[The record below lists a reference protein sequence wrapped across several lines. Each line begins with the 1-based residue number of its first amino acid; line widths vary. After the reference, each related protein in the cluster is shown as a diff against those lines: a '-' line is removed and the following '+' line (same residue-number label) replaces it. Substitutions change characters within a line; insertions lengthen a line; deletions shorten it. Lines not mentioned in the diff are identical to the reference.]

1 MDGRTDDGFPF
12 RIIDY
17 VKGRKGTAT
26 FAFALS
32 PSLPFS
38 VGILT
43 AAAVFSLIIVFPW
56 LLLRFYAT
64 GRGNST
70 DGGTDGD
77 SVARRG
83 GEKERGYYCGRGNA
97 RRAPRKKAHNGVSA
111 GGREG
116 GHSVVISVM

>member
-1 MDGRTDDGFPF
+1 ME
-12 RIIDY
+12 
-17 VKGRKGTAT
+17 GRKGTAT
-26 FAFALS
+26 FAFAL
-32 PSLPFS
+32 FS

-43 AAAVFSLIIVFPW
+43 AAAVFSLIIVFPR

-83 GEKERGYYCGRGNA
+83 REKERGYYCGRGNA
-97 RRAPRKKAHNGVSA
+97 RRAPRKKAHNG
-111 GGREG
+111 GREG